1 MTSDGS
7 TLRVADSNGVRLDL
21 LAPDVVADPH
31 PTFARLR
38 EEDPVHWSEHHRAWV
53 ITRYDDVAAAFRD
66 ARLSSDRASPIA
78 RAGGGAED
86 DPGVSVLSKWM
97 VFRAPPDHPR
107 LRRAMRA
114 AFTPPAIDALRPTI
128 EQVVDELLDGL
139 AGEVDFVSRFAMS

>member
-7 TLRVADSNGVRLDL
+7 TLRVAGSDGVDL

-53 ITRYDDVAAAFRD
+53 ITRYDDVTAAPRGAG
-66 ARLSSDRASPIA
+66 LSSERAPPMA
-78 RAGGGAED
+78 RGGARGGDERA
-86 DPGVSVLSKWM
+86 DPVVSVLSPWR
-97 VFRAPPDHPR
+97 VSRAPPDHTR

-114 AFTPPAIDALRPTI
+114 
-128 EQVVDELLDGL
+128 
-139 AGEVDFVSRFAMS
+139 